1 MLIFLFVIT
10 TFSAANIYFYYK
22 LSSLINLGMSVDIL
36 TGIVILFMALSPVL
50 IPVYSHRGSE
60 KSVIIFSYAGY
71 MWLAFLVPVFYIG
84 VIFDLYNFVL
94 QYAGSITGHNAA
106 SLMLSSERAFFIP
119 LFLSFAINAY
129 GYFEAKNL
137 RIERLTV
144 KTAKLPEGV
153 DKIKIAQ
160 ISDLHLSIIVRDRAL
175 DKVIEKIR
183 DEAPDIIVST
193 GDLVDGITRHIGYL
207 TERLKSLE
215 ARLGKYAI
223 MGNHEVYGGIKHT
236 IRFIEDSGFTLLRGT
251 GLTVK
256 NTINI
261 AGMDFNGREAR
272 RYNREHPQK
281 PEWEILSNLPAGLF
295 TLLLKHRTDV
305 EKRSLGLFDLQLS
318 GHTHKGQ
325 IFPMNLA
332 TMFMFQ
338 YHTGFTRLAKGSAIY
353 VSRGT
358 GTAGP
363 PVRFLS
369 VPEITIIDIV
379 SEQSSEQ

>member
-1 MLIFLFVIT
+1 MLIFFFIIT
-10 TFSAANIYFYYK
+10 IFSAANLYFYYK
-22 LSSLINLGMSVDIL
+22 LSSLINLGTSVNIL
-36 TGIVILFMALSPVL
+36 TGIVIFFMTLSPVL
-50 IPVYSHRGSE
+50 IPVYSNRGSE
-60 KSVIIFSYAGY
+60 KSVRIFSYTGY
-71 MWLAFLVPVFYIG
+71 MWLAFLVPVFSIG
-84 VIFDLYNFVL
+84 VIFDLYNFAL
-94 QYAGSITGHNAA
+94 QYSGSIAGHDVG
-106 SLMLSSERAFFIP
+106 SLMLSPERAFFIP
-119 LFLSFAINAY
+119 LFLSFAINVY

-137 RIERLTV
+137 RIERLV
-144 KTAKLPEGV
+144 IKTAKLPEGV
-153 DKIKIAQ
+153 DKIRIAQ

-175 DKVIEKIR
+175 DKVIKKIG

-193 GDLVDGITRHIGYL
+193 GDLVDGIIRHIGHL
-207 TERLKSLE
+207 ADRLKNLE

-223 MGNHEVYGGIKHT
+223 MGSHELYGGIKHS
-236 IRFIEDSGFTLLRGT
+236 IRFIEESGFTLLRGT
-251 GLTVK
+251 GVTVE

-261 AGMDFNGREAR
+261 AGVDFNGREAWK
-272 RYNREHPQK
+272 YSRETPQK
-281 PEWEILSNLPAGLF
+281 PEREILSGLPAGLF
-295 TLLLKHRTDV
+295 TLLLKHRSDV

-369 VPEITIIDIV
+369 APEITIIDIV
-379 SEQSSEQ
+379 SVQSSEQ

>member
-1 MLIFLFVIT
+1 MLIFFFIIT
-10 TFSAANIYFYYK
+10 IFSAANLYFYYK
-22 LSSLINLGMSVDIL
+22 LSSLINLGTSVNIL
-36 TGIVILFMALSPVL
+36 TGIVIFFMTLSPVL
-50 IPVYSHRGSE
+50 IPVYSNRGSE
-60 KSVIIFSYAGY
+60 KSVRIFSYTGY
-71 MWLAFLVPVFYIG
+71 MWLAFLVPVFSIG
-84 VIFDLYNFVL
+84 VIFDLYNFAL
-94 QYAGSITGHNAA
+94 QYSGSIAGHDVG
-106 SLMLSSERAFFIP
+106 SLMLSPERAFFIP
-119 LFLSFAINAY
+119 LFLSFAINVY

-137 RIERLTV
+137 RIERLV
-144 KTAKLPEGV
+144 IKTAKLPEGV
-153 DKIKIAQ
+153 DKIRIAQ

-175 DKVIEKIR
+175 DKVIKKIG

-193 GDLVDGITRHIGYL
+193 GDLVDGIIRHIGHL
-207 TERLKSLE
+207 ADRLKNLE

-223 MGNHEVYGGIKHT
+223 MGNHELYGGIKHS
-236 IRFIEDSGFTLLRGT
+236 IRFIEESGFTLLRGT
-251 GLTVK
+251 GVTVE

-261 AGMDFNGREAR
+261 AGVDFNGREAWK
-272 RYNREHPQK
+272 YSRETPQK
-281 PEWEILSNLPAGLF
+281 PEREILSGLPAGLF
-295 TLLLKHRTDV
+295 TLLLKHRSDV

-369 VPEITIIDIV
+369 APEITIIDIV
-379 SEQSSEQ
+379 SVQSSEQ